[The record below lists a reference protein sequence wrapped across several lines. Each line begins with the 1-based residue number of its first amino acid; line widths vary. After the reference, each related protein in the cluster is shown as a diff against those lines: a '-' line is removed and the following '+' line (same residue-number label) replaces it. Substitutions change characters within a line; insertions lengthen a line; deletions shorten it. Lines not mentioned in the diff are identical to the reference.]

1 MFSNEVIVTKRFAM
15 EYSALVQQIVDK
27 GKRGA
32 AEYIKT
38 SRSPNCLDLVLD
50 RFLNHETPI
59 NDNESIE
66 WIKWLIAGGETPD
79 DFTAIGELSVFYIQI

>member
-1 MFSNEVIVTKRFAM
+1 M
-15 EYSALVQQIVDK
+15 EYSRTNDVQEILDK

-38 SRSPNCLDLVLD
+38 TRSPEALNLLLDQILS
-50 RFLNHETPI
+50 HEVSI
-59 NDNESIE
+59 NDNECIE

-79 DFTAIGELSVFYIQI
+79 DFTAIGWFLLRH

>member
-1 MFSNEVIVTKRFAM
+1 MSNAM
-15 EYSALVQQIVDK
+15 DCSSVNPIIQQIVDK

-38 SRSPNCLDLVLD
+38 CRSPEI
-50 RFLNHETPI
+50 LNHILDTILSHEVPV
-59 NDNESIE
+59 NDRESIE

-79 DFTAIGELSVFYIQI
+79 DFTAIGK